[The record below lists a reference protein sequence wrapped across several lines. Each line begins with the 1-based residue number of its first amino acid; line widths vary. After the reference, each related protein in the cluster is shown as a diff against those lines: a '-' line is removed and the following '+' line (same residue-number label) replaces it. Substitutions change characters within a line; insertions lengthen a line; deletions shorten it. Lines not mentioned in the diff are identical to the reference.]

1 MKATLLKGLVLSA
14 SLFCANAY
22 AAFDGDYDVSNWTAT
37 LGTGSI
43 DLSGAPLGVSL
54 TSGNDGSGDLSSTI
68 FSVAITA
75 AGTLSFDWSYSSNE
89 GNAFWDPFGYELN
102 GSVTRLTTNG
112 GGPSGGPNQSGSV
125 SIAVAA
131 GDIFGFR
138 QTTRD
143 NQFGSASTGI
153 SNFSAPSLT
162 PAPVPVPP
170 SFGLFGFAL
179 GGLVMMQRREKAHLS
194 RKGRRTKRR

>member
-1 MKATLLKGLVLSA
+1 MKSTLLKGLVLSA
-14 SLFCANAY
+14 SLVCANAY
-22 AAFDGDYDVSNWTAT
+22 AAFDGDYDISNWTST

-43 DLSGAPLGVSL
+43 DVSGAPLGVSL
-54 TSGNDGSGDLSSTI
+54 TGGNDGSGNLSSTI

-75 AGTLSFDWSYSSNE
+75 AGTLSFDWSYSTAESNS
-89 GNAFWDPFGYELN
+89 FWDPFGYELN
-102 GSVTRLTTNG
+102 GSVTRLTSNG
-112 GGPSGGPNQSGSV
+112 VGAGSNQSGSV
-125 SIAVAA
+125 SIAVSA

-143 NQFGSASTGI
+143 NQFGAASTGI

-179 GGLVMMQRREKAHLS
+179 GGLVMMQRREKAQS
-194 RKGRRTKRR
+194 RRKRR